1 MEKLRD
7 IKGLVEIPDFSFY
20 LYILFVVV
28 VTTLVAVLVYLV
40 IKAFG
45 SKKRNRREEIL
56 RKLRAL
62 DLDDAKEAAYM
73 ITRYGRYLVNDSAR
87 AKIYEE
93 LVRRL
98 TPYKYKK
105 EVPPLDNET
114 RRMIQLFLRVH
125 DE

>member
-1 MEKLRD
+1 
-7 IKGLVEIPDFSFY
+7 
-20 LYILFVVV
+20 V

-45 SKKRNRREEIL
+45 SRKRNRREEIL